1 VVKPVPDVAD
11 EELLRRFNDGRAEAF
26 GVLLSR
32 YERPLFNFILR
43 HVSERTRAEE
53 ILQDAFLRVI
63 ERSKEFKGESKF
75 STWLYTIARNLCID
89 ESRKMVFRRHKSLDA
104 QLGGEDGEGGPALV
118 ERTAGSAPAVDR
130 TAIARELKPQIAD
143 AIAALP
149 EEQREVFLMREL
161 QNMPFKDIAAV
172 VGVPE
177 NTVKSRMRYALER
190 LQEAL
195 AEYAD
200 YVGELEE

>member
-1 VVKPVPDVAD
+1 MARGASDLPDEA
-11 EELLRRFNDGRAEAF
+11 LLRQFGTGEAEAF
-26 GVLLSR
+26 EALLNR

-43 HVSERTRAEE
+43 QVGERTRAEE
-53 ILQDAFLRVI
+53 LLQDAFLRVI
-63 ERSKEFKGESKF
+63 ERASDFKGESKF

-89 ESRKMVFRRHKSLDA
+89 ESRKMVFRRHRSLDA
-104 QLGGEDGEGGPALV
+104 PGPGQDGDSPSLLD
-118 ERTAGSAPAVDR
+118 RTAGSAAGADR
-130 TAIARELKPQIAD
+130 ATIARELRPLIA
-143 AIAALP
+143 AAVEALP

-161 QNMPFKDIAAV
+161 QDMPFKEIAIV

-190 LQEAL
+190 LQAAL

-200 YVGELEE
+200 YVRELED

>member
-1 VVKPVPDVAD
+1 MSRGASDLPD
-11 EELLRRFNDGRAEAF
+11 ETLLRQFSAGDAQAF
-26 GVLLSR
+26 EPLLNR
-32 YERPLFNFILR
+32 YEKPLFNFILR
-43 HVSERTRAEE
+43 QVGERTRAEE

-63 ERSKEFKGESKF
+63 ERAAEFKGESKF

-89 ESRKMVFRRHKSLDA
+89 ESRKMVFRRHRSLDA
-104 QLGGEDGEGGPALV
+104 PAPGQDGDGPSLL
-118 ERTAGSAPAVDR
+118 ERTSGPDAGADR
-130 TAIARELKPQIAD
+130 ESIARELQPRIA
-143 AIAALP
+143 AAVEALP

-161 QNMPFKDIAAV
+161 QHMPFKDIALV

-190 LQEAL
+190 LQSAL

>member
-1 VVKPVPDVAD
+1 MVKPAPDVAD
-11 EELLRRFNDGRAEAF
+11 EELLRRFNNGRAEAF
-26 GVLLSR
+26 EVLLGR

-53 ILQDAFLRVI
+53 IMQDAFLRVI

-104 QLGGEDGEGGPALV
+104 QLAGDDGEGPALV

-130 TAIARELKPQIAD
+130 AAIARELKPQISA

-149 EEQREVFLMREL
+149 EE
-161 QNMPFKDIAAV
+161 
-172 VGVPE
+172 
-177 NTVKSRMRYALER
+177 
-190 LQEAL
+190 
-195 AEYAD
+195 
-200 YVGELEE
+200 

>member
-1 VVKPVPDVAD
+1 MVRADPGVMD
-11 EELLRRFNDGRAEAF
+11 EELLRRFNDGAAEAF
-26 GVLLSR
+26 EVLLAR

-104 QLGGEDGEGGPALV
+104 QLGGDDGEGPALV
-118 ERTAGSAPAVDR
+118 ERTAGSGPAVDR
-130 TAIARELKPQIAD
+130 AAIARELKPQIAE

-149 EEQREVFLMREL
+149 EEQREVFLMREI
-161 QNMPFKDIAAV
+161 QNMPFKDIATI

-195 AEYAD
+195 AEYSD
-200 YVGELEE
+200 YVAELEE